1 MNKKLRGAEYVDEYL
16 IKLGVFNRSILI
28 RSSKQNASNNMD
40 QLNCTLKNTKHSHM
54 PKKSSS
60 FHHHLTNYFKQIQAG
75 IVFLVL
81 PSLIS
86 SILYSKLEQS
96 TP

>member
-1 MNKKLRGAEYVDEYL
+1 MLKIGPCFNFLHSYKTRHHRYQFTLF
-16 IKLGVFNRSILI
+16 VFQI
-28 RSSKQNASNNMD
+28 
-40 QLNCTLKNTKHSHM
+40 NCTLKNTKHSHM